1 VSPRIEVEDL
11 TLRYGRV
18 TALDHLTVGL
28 AGDKIYGLLG
38 RNGSGKTSLLS
49 VLAAFCKQTSGSV
62 RIDGQPV
69 FENRR
74 ITSQICLIRTNVDT
88 LGKSDKVEVALAF
101 AAQWRPNW
109 DDDYAKSLL
118 DRFGLPPSKTVGA
131 LSRGQRSVLGA
142 VLGLA
147 SRAPITLFDESHLGM
162 DAPTRYAF
170 YDELLADFMAH
181 PRTFVI
187 STHLIEEVGSLFEE
201 VVILDRGRLV
211 LQEEVETLRSRGVSV
226 TGPAD
231 AVDRITNGHT
241 VLGERALGPTKSTTI
256 YGPVDADLRERA
268 RAAGL
273 ELGPVGLQDLFVHL
287 TRAGGSA

>member
-18 TALDHLTVGL
+18 TALDSLTISL
-28 AGDKIYGLLG
+28 AGGKIYGLLG

-74 ITSQICLIRTNVDT
+74 VTSQICLIRTTCDT
-88 LGKSDKVEVALAF
+88 LGKSDRIEAALAF

-109 DDDYAKSLL
+109 DGAFAKALL
-118 DRFGLPPSKTVGA
+118 DKFTLSPSKTIGA
-131 LSRGQRSVLGA
+131 QSRGQRSALAA

-170 YDELLADFMAH
+170 YDALLADFMAH
-181 PRTFVI
+181 PRTFVL

-201 VVILDRGRLV
+201 VVIIDQGRLV
-211 LQEEVETLRSRGVSV
+211 LQEEVETLRARGVAV
-226 TGPAD
+226 TGPAET
-231 AVDRITNGHT
+231 VDRIVNGHT
-241 VLGERALGPTKSTTI
+241 VLGERSLGATKSATI

-268 RAAGL
+268 TAAGL

-287 TRAGGSA
+287 TRPGGSA